1 MKRKKLCVALVAAM
15 TTMCLAGCSG
25 SIVEKANESAK
36 QDEVVNESTEALPP
50 SESEVEVQESLD
62 LTDLTENVPLKF
74 NLAYGNKSRTM
85 TYGQE
90 SPLTMPDGTVVTS
103 GMLKPMWSYVETQMN
118 SKFTDVT
125 VQDQKATEMI
135 QTQLTT
141 NFSGANIFGGNSIA
155 NDLMYYG
162 TEGKFVDLTEMMEQG
177 YMPNFKAY
185 LDKNP
190 DVRSAITAYDGNI
203 YHVPYIAEIGSFA
216 RTFNIRESW
225 VTTLLDEANIYDAN
239 SLDLYYEGFYV
250 GDNKRTGKNGGTVT
264 PKEGI
269 SITKKTD
276 ESIIEIQN
284 NLGEK
289 NGETLTMALIEYIN
303 NNYDYE
309 NPSELYLG
317 EKAAYDIDELVALMR
332 CIKANPTLLT
342 GGKADVVWPMFVRQ
356 SSYREDLM
364 RLGTYFGGV
373 RAHGSDSYEARWV
386 IDEAGDIQYTYATEG
401 MYNLLH
407 YLSQMEAEGLIYSD
421 TYNTTNKTN
430 FRSTLWGTDD
440 GEAPSYGFMTFD
452 WIASSTSDSLN
463 KDTVS
468 ILPPVAC
475 VNGVWQYY
483 IDNTRVI
490 KPDGWAI
497 SVAGST
503 EDEVHRAC
511 AVMDYFFTEEGH
523 QVQNYGVPMMVEENE
538 FFVGPDGIEYPKF
551 NSWVVESAG
560 EFAKG
565 DLSTFLRDWIGSIMP
580 IGYEK
585 SIGFEYQYT
594 SERGYDAWTL
604 LQNSTTNMPSY
615 SGEGLEGENPNYY
628 KLIPPVFSLTA
639 KQSETIAENTFF
651 DDSITEMM
659 FNIVRYGTKGGAP
672 TGAVVPES
680 YDEYLAEF
688 NAKGLPVYVETYQNA
703 YRVMLINNQ

>member
-1 MKRKKLCVALVAAM
+1 
-15 TTMCLAGCSG
+15 
-25 SIVEKANESAK
+25 
-36 QDEVVNESTEALPP
+36 
-50 SESEVEVQESLD
+50 
-62 LTDLTENVPLKF
+62 
-74 NLAYGNKSRTM
+74 
-85 TYGQE
+85 
-90 SPLTMPDGTVVTS
+90 
-103 GMLKPMWSYVETQMN
+103 
-118 SKFTDVT
+118 
-125 VQDQKATEMI
+125 
-135 QTQLTT
+135 
-141 NFSGANIFGGNSIA
+141 
-155 NDLMYYG
+155 
-162 TEGKFVDLTEMMEQG
+162 
-177 YMPNFKAY
+177 
-185 LDKNP
+185 
-190 DVRSAITAYDGNI
+190 
-203 YHVPYIAEIGSFA
+203 
-216 RTFNIRESW
+216 
-225 VTTLLDEANIYDAN
+225 
-239 SLDLYYEGFYV
+239 
-250 GDNKRTGKNGGTVT
+250 
-264 PKEGI
+264 
-269 SITKKTD
+269 
-276 ESIIEIQN
+276 
-284 NLGEK
+284 
-289 NGETLTMALIEYIN
+289 
-303 NNYDYE
+303 
-309 NPSELYLG
+309 
-317 EKAAYDIDELVALMR
+317 
-332 CIKANPTLLT
+332 
-342 GGKADVVWPMFVRQ
+342 
-356 SSYREDLM
+356 
-364 RLGTYFGGV
+364 
-373 RAHGSDSYEARWV
+373 
-386 IDEAGDIQYTYATEG
+386 

-421 TYNTTNKTN
+421 TYDTTNKTN